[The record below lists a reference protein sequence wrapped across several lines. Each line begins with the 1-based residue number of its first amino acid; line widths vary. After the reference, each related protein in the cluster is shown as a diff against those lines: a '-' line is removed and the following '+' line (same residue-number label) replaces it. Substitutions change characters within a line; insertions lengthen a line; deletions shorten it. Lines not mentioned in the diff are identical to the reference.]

1 MQSGS
6 GPVDAVGDLSRSL
19 PQPRGR
25 LAGWLHGPGADQI
38 GLFGALVVLC
48 TIFAI
53 LSPYFLL
60 PQNALNIAHAVSYT
74 GITAAITTL
83 VLVGGGLDLSISA
96 VMALAGTVCAELLLK
111 GVPWPAVIA
120 AGLGAGVVVGLFN
133 GAVITYVGINP
144 LIVTIGSQFVVR
156 GAAFLVVQNQELV
169 ITERHF
175 LYLGQGSLLG
185 IPVPAILMAAMFCL
199 VGWWMR
205 FTVFGRHMYAI
216 GGSPGGT
223 MARLAGIPVERR
235 RMQMYVLSGAF
246 AALSGIV
253 LAGFTGTGLA
263 YAAQGLELPI
273 IASVILG
280 GTALT
285 GGRGSVLGTVIGVF
299 VLGVVAN
306 GITLL
311 NLSNQ
316 WQLVVQGV
324 ALLLAVIVDEVRAKR
339 RAR

>member
-1 MQSGS
+1 MESRSGPLDAGGEVPRTRRRRGPVAAWLGGSGS
-6 GPVDAVGDLSRSL
+6 
-19 PQPRGR
+19 
-25 LAGWLHGPGADQI
+25 DQV
-38 GLFGALVVLC
+38 GLFGAFVVLC
-48 TIFAI
+48 AIFAA

-60 PQNALNIAHAVSYT
+60 PQNALNISRAVSYT

-83 VLVGGGLDLSISA
+83 VLIGGGLDLSISA
-96 VMALAGTVCAELLLK
+96 VMALAGTVCAELLMK
-111 GVPWPAVIA
+111 GMPWPLVVA
-120 AGLGAGVVVGLFN
+120 AGLASGALVGVVN
-133 GAVITYVGINP
+133 GAIVTYLGINP
-144 LIVTIGSQFVVR
+144 LIVTIATQFVIR
-156 GAAFLVVQNQELV
+156 GAAFLVVQSQELV

-175 LYLGQGSLLG
+175 LYIGQGTLLG
-185 IPVPAILMAAMFCL
+185 LPVPALFMVAAFLL

-205 FTVFGRHMYAI
+205 FTVFGRHIYAI
-216 GGSPGGT
+216 GGTPGGS

-235 RMQMYVLSGAF
+235 RMQMYVLSGTF
-246 AALSGIV
+246 AAFSGIV

-280 GTALT
+280 GTGLG
-285 GGRGSVLGTVIGVF
+285 GGRGTVVGTVIGVF

-306 GITLL
+306 GLTLL

-316 WQLVVQGV
+316 WQLVVQGA
-324 ALLLAVIVDEVRAKR
+324 ALLLAVIVDEYRAKR

>member
-1 MQSGS
+1 MGTDF
-6 GPVDAVGDLSRSL
+6 GPLDAAGAAPGAAPR
-19 PQPRGR
+19 RGR
-25 LAGWLHGPGADQI
+25 VAAWLAGPGADQV
-38 GLFGALVVLC
+38 GLFGAFIVLC
-48 TIFAI
+48 AVFAA

-83 VLVGGGLDLSISA
+83 VLIGGGLDLSISA

-111 GVPWPAVIA
+111 GAAWPLVVA
-120 AGLGAGVVVGLFN
+120 AGLASGAAVGLAN
-133 GAVITYVGINP
+133 GAVTTYVGINP
-144 LIVTIGSQFVVR
+144 LIVTIATQFVVR
-156 GAAFLVVQNQELV
+156 GAAFLVVRSQELV

-175 LYLGQGSLLG
+175 LYIGQGTLG
-185 IPVPAILMAAMFCL
+185 GLPVPALLMVAAFLL
-199 VGWWMR
+199 VGWWMH
-205 FTVFGRHMYAI
+205 FTVFGRHIYAI
-216 GGSPGGT
+216 DGSPGGG

-235 RMQMYVLSGAF
+235 RMQMYVLSGLF
-246 AALSGIV
+246 AAFSGIV

-280 GTALT
+280 GTGLG
-285 GGRGSVLGTVIGVF
+285 GGRGSVVGTVIGVF

-316 WQLVVQGV
+316 WQLVVQGA
-324 ALLLAVIVDEVRAKR
+324 ALLLAVIVDEYRGKR